1 MTETVG
7 GSWLPF
13 WSARQWWDWLAR
25 RAPRYGSCDT
35 GDIVGIVELL
45 LGLEGISPPLSRPCQ
60 VACWLSSAS
69 RWESLLRLRLRDLWW
84 LDLADLPDL

>member
-1 MTETVG
+1 MVLCITATPTDPYWF
-7 GSWLPF
+7 S
-13 WSARQWWDWLAR
+13 WWDWLAR
-25 RAPRYGSCDT
+25 RAPRYGSWDT

-45 LGLEGISPPLSRPCQ
+45 LGLEGINPPLSRPCQ